1 MNSLSQSV
9 SPIDPSTLPERI
21 TVSESGYDNELP
33 LVTAVSETEVLPVNN
48 EFAIKDYSFEISDWN
63 PKMIFQFMEGSETS
77 LINIKQVL
85 IGQIKQYSS
94 PEDILEQATLWQK
107 VPLNQEVVLKLP
119 DKGINFMIVQAQ
131 FTNGVTGIYS
141 GMFDLKTI
149 LDKASDAD
157 LLKDDLKENRDWKIM
172 KSIKSN
178 LNKDVEFWQVAQE
191 IACNDLKEFGF
202 ESCQ

>member
-1 MNSLSQSV
+1 
-9 SPIDPSTLPERI
+9 
-21 TVSESGYDNELP
+21 
-33 LVTAVSETEVLPVNN
+33 
-48 EFAIKDYSFEISDWN
+48 
-63 PKMIFQFMEGSETS
+63 MIFQFMEGSETS

-149 LDKASDAD
+149 LDKAGDAD
-157 LLKDDLKENRDWKIM
+157 LLKDDLKENRDWKVM
-172 KSIKSN
+172 KSIKPN